1 MVTFARKRMG
11 DILLDAGVITNE
23 QLTEALAEQKAS
35 NKRLGQ
41 ILIEKGFIS
50 EEKLMEVLA
59 EQLGVEKVNLY
70 NYNIDPSVAT
80 SIPTYLA
87 QRYQV
92 IPIEKREGKVILAM
106 ADPLNIIALDDVAM
120 VTGAEVVPV
129 IASETAVAH
138 AINQFYGLKESL
150 ELTSEERQSKAE
162 EEAEL
167 ARIKAAVEDAPIVKV
182 VKYPDH
188 AGGQRGSQR
197 HPY

>member
-1 MVTFARKRMG
+1 
-11 DILLDAGVITNE
+11 VITNE

-120 VTGAEVVPV
+120 VTG
-129 IASETAVAH
+129 
-138 AINQFYGLKESL
+138 
-150 ELTSEERQSKAE
+150 R
-162 EEAEL
+162 
-167 ARIKAAVEDAPIVKV
+167 R
-182 VKYPDH
+182 
-188 AGGQRGSQR
+188 
-197 HPY
+197 

>member
-70 NYNIDPSVAT
+70 NYNIDPNVAT

-87 QRYQV
+87 QRC
-92 IPIEKREGKVILAM
+92 R
-106 ADPLNIIALDDVAM
+106 
-120 VTGAEVVPV
+120 
-129 IASETAVAH
+129 
-138 AINQFYGLKESL
+138 
-150 ELTSEERQSKAE
+150 
-162 EEAEL
+162 
-167 ARIKAAVEDAPIVKV
+167 
-182 VKYPDH
+182 
-188 AGGQRGSQR
+188 
-197 HPY
+197 